1 MYVEDGN
8 GYEVEKDVERVE
20 DVAVR
25 NPPPTFLD
33 PYSLSAST
41 SATITFNKNKKDV
54 CNFTYVSRP
63 AELAGIPDKKAGRR
77 I

>member
-8 GYEVEKDVERVE
+8 GYKVEKDVERVE

-41 SATITFNKNKKDV
+41 SATITFNKNKKEV

-63 AELAGIPDKKAGRR
+63 PRTSR
-77 I
+77 NPR